1 MCVLHLKKQHE
12 GYSIFH
18 NAGKTFKFCIK
29 KSINLHSLSLELDGG
44 GRGSA
49 MRGALSS
56 LKTTRYFSGYI
67 SYYVHVY
74 VSVYFDR

>member
-12 GYSIFH
+12 EYSFFH

-44 GRGSA
+44 REGQCNERGFIII
-49 MRGALSS
+49 
-56 LKTTRYFSGYI
+56 KNN
-67 SYYVHVY
+67 
-74 VSVYFDR
+74 

>member
-44 GRGSA
+44 RGSA
-49 MRGALSS
+49 MRGILSS
-56 LKTTRYFSGYI
+56 LKTTRYFLGYI
-67 SYYVHVY
+67 SYYVY
-74 VSVYFDR
+74 VNESVYFDR